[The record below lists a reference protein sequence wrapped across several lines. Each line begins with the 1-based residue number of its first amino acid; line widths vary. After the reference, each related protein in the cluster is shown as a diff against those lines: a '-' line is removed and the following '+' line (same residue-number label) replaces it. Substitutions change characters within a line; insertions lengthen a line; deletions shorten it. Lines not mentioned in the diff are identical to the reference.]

1 MSIRD
6 CESISFRIVQKS
18 AYIRTKYFRISIIVF
33 IFVLLII
40 FLMVS
45 DSVINKISTHKLS
58 SSCILCPFE
67 NTTFQTKAEI
77 VHFSIFV
84 SDNTHHHPINIL
96 FSFVHANSNLK
107 LKNKLNRC
115 ISSLFNYATPAL
127 HLHILTDR
135 SSLNSTIQVLE
146 ETAPLARTAVRV
158 SLYDA
163 NIFMKPLQELI
174 DSLKPHFS
182 FKQGAYYSD
191 GIFYISIG
199 LFKVMTLNKIIII
212 DIDVKFLSDVKLLYD
227 YFDKFPTEAMI
238 GIAREQQPV
247 YRHILNEY
255 RRRHNGTKIGNPPP
269 DGISGYN
276 SGVLLLDL
284 EKMRNSSLYSE
295 IINNSSI
302 TLALIEKYK
311 FKGHLGD
318 QDFYTLLSFEYSY
331 LFYTLPCIWNRQLCK
346 WWKYHGYQNVF
357 DLYYSCPGKVHL
369 FHGNCNSAIPES

>member
-1 MSIRD
+1 MP
-6 CESISFRIVQKS
+6 
-18 AYIRTKYFRISIIVF
+18 
-33 IFVLLII
+33 
-40 FLMVS
+40 
-45 DSVINKISTHKLS
+45 THKLS
-58 SSCILCPFE
+58 SSCILCPFK

-77 VHFSIFV
+77 VHFSIFL
-84 SDNTHHHPINIL
+84 SDNSQHRPINIL
-96 FSFVHANSNLK
+96 FSFVHANSNPK
-107 LKNKLNRC
+107 LKSKLNRC

-146 ETAPLARTAVRV
+146 ENAPLARTAVQI
-158 SLYDA
+158 SLYDV
-163 NIFMKPLQELI
+163 NVFMKPLQELI
-174 DSLKPHFS
+174 NSLKPHFS
-182 FKQGAYYSD
+182 FKQAGA
-191 GIFYISIG
+191 
-199 LFKVMTLNKIIII
+199 L
-212 DIDVKFLSDVKLLYD
+212 
-227 YFDKFPTEAMI
+227 I

-247 YRHILNEY
+247 YRHILHAY
-255 RRRHNGTKIGNPPP
+255 RRLHNGTRVGNPPP

-295 IINNSSI
+295 IINNSSV
-302 TLALIEKYK
+302 TLTLIEKYK

-318 QDFYTLLSFEYSY
+318 QDFYTLISFEYSD
-331 LFYTLPCIWNRQLCK
+331 LFYTLPCKWNRQLCK